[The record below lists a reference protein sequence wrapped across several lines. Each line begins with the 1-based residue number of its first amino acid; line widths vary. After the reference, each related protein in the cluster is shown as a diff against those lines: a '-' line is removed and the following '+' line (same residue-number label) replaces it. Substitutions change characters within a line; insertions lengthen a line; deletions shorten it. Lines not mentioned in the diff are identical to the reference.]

1 MRAAAS
7 LFAAVLFTSGAAMGQ
22 QQSADAQMKC
32 RDMAASGNFIFAN
45 ETVVNGMACHTVAQP
60 DSASSDSPLSAGHVP
75 PDGSAAAV
83 QSTGRSAVSAV
94 PSVYIEP
101 MEGFDGILSVAFER
115 RHVPLAPEISEARAT
130 YVLQIKWPEHAGAVV
145 KASYKHEHRASDVP
159 TLQLVE
165 RRSGAIVFA
174 YTVEQAEYVARRARD
189 CGRRREPGE
198 RANREEVIFL

>member
-1 MRAAAS
+1 MKAAAS

-22 QQSADAQMKC
+22 QQSAEAQMKC

-60 DSASSDSPLSAGHVP
+60 DSAASDSPLSAGHVP

-83 QSTGRSAVSAV
+83 ESTGRSNLSAV

-101 MEGFDGILSVAFER
+101 MEGFDGFLSVAFER
-115 RHVPLAPEISEARAT
+115 RHVPLAPEINEARAT

-145 KASYKHEHRASDVP
+145 KASYKHEHHAGDVP
-159 TLQLVE
+159 VLQLVE
-165 RRSGAIVFA
+165 RRSGTIVFA
-174 YTVEQAEYVARRARD
+174 YTLNRPNTWHGEQGTAEVVANLLKEQIEKR
-189 CGRRREPGE
+189 
-198 RANREEVIFL
+198 